1 MKMGTALQL
10 CRRCIELRQNLG
22 DVIIKL
28 HTPILRFDNKKSQH
42 RLDLLRKIP
51 DPRVVQEVSCISQEM
66 RTGQVDITQLTGDL
80 DIIGDNNSIINEA
93 N

>member
-1 MKMGTALQL
+1 METALQL
-10 CRRCIELRQNLG
+10 CRRCIELHQNLG

-42 RLDLLRKIP
+42 RLDLLHKIP
-51 DPRVVQEVSCISQEM
+51 VPRVVQEVSCISQEM
-66 RTGQVDITQLTGDL
+66 RTEQVNITQLTGDL